1 MRSQQPTSPLS
12 SATWSV
18 YSRSAILACST
29 ILLFASSGATVA
41 DTLPAGEW
49 LDDALSVHVTDTGW
63 EFITEEFEDYLD
75 TEFEPLVQS
84 LAPVEVFDEGCF
96 WLYTAYITSF
106 ESVDHARPVLTI
118 VPMDGYLQVDLE
130 VSDID
135 MYLWLEGDG
144 LFCLDHYDCWS
155 RITADRVAA
164 SAQFYLD
171 VIDGQ
176 VHTRAENVS
185 AWVDNYEYDTTFDC
199 FIIETIAEILQSTIE
214 ESLEDLLSDSIA
226 QDLPPEIDTIFASL
240 NSASEFSLFDVPIG
254 FESAPSAIANR
265 VDGSTIDIGGRALT
279 YYAGCGPQEAGSL
292 LTPGDPITYP
302 LEVPDVGG
310 GYDAAA
316 SVSDDALNA
325 VLHMTYDTGAIC
337 LYLDADSQQQYGLS
351 WDLTT
356 TDLMLFFPELYDLY
370 PGAPTRLDVLPQAA
384 PYVNIGLG
392 GGILEGQ
399 LQAHI
404 PTAYV
409 DLGVWDGT
417 QWLRALRLDVLYEA
431 DLLVHVNSH
440 GRLRILLAGLPNVE
454 IEILEENLVDLN
466 DLLIE
471 QALPLALEIVTPLLV
486 ASLDNFPLPT
496 LYGYGIEPLAVVA
509 DGPDSEHLSLYGNL
523 FVDPEMASPLIPE
536 HWPRLLR

>member
-1 MRSQQPTSPLS
+1 M
-12 SATWSV
+12 
-18 YSRSAILACST
+18 LACGS
-29 ILLFASSGATVA
+29 LLISAACDTAVA
-41 DTLPAGEW
+41 DTLPAGAW
-49 LDDALSVHVTDTGW
+49 LGDALSAHVTDTGW
-63 EFITEEFEDYLD
+63 EFITAEFEEYLD
-75 TEFEPLVQS
+75 EEFEPLVQS

-106 ESVDHARPVLTI
+106 ESVDHARPELSI

-130 VSDID
+130 VADINI
-135 MYLWLEGDG
+135 YLWLEGDG

-155 RITADRVAA
+155 HLTADRVAT
-164 SAQFYLD
+164 SAQFYLE

-214 ESLEDLLSDSIA
+214 ESLEDLLSDSIS

-240 NSASEFSLFDVPIG
+240 ATSSEFSLFDVPIG
-254 FESAPSAIANR
+254 FESAPTAVGTLPN
-265 VDGSTIDIGGRALT
+265 GSTIDIGGRALT
-279 YYAGCGPQEAGSL
+279 YYASCGPQEFGSL
-292 LTPGDPITYP
+292 LTPGDAIDYP
-302 LEVPDVGG
+302 LDVPEVGG

-337 LYLDADSQQQYGLS
+337 LYLDADSQQKYGLS

-356 TDLMLFFPELYDLY
+356 TDLILFFPELYDLY

-384 PYVNIGLG
+384 PYVEIGEG

-440 GRLRILLAGLPNVE
+440 GRLRVLMAGLPNVE
-454 IEILEENLVDLN
+454 IEIIEEGLVDLN

-496 LYGYGIEPLAVVA
+496 LYGYGIEPIAVVA
-509 DGPDSEHLSLYGNL
+509 DGPDAQHLSLYGTL
-523 FVDPEMASPLIPE
+523 FVDPEIAGAAPAE
-536 HWPRLLR
+536 RWPRLPLR